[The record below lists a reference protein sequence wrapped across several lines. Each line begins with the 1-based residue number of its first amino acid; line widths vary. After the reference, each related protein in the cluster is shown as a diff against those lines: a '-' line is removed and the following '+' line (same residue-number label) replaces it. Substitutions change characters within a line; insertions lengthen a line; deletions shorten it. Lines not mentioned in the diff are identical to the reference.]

1 MTKGATLGI
10 GAYLFM
16 NQIKRV
22 AIVGGTH
29 GNELT
34 GIYLVK
40 KFERAPELI
49 GRSTFETIA
58 LLANPKAC
66 EIGRRYLDIDLNRCF
81 RKEDLENPHLSSYE
95 EQRAKEIYG
104 ILAQKTHICPM

>member
-1 MTKGATLGI
+1 
-10 GAYLFM
+10 M

-40 KFERAPELI
+40 KFDRAPELI
-49 GRSTFETIA
+49 GRSTFETIT

-66 EIGRRYLDIDLNRCF
+66 EIGTRHRYRPQPLL
-81 RKEDLENPHLSSYE
+81 
-95 EQRAKEIYG
+95 
-104 ILAQKTHICPM
+104 